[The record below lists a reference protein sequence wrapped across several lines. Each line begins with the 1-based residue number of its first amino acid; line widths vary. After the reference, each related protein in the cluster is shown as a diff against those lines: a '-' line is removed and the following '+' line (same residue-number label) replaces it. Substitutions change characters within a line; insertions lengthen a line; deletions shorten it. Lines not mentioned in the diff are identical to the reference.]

1 MQLPDELLFALQFP
15 PSRPSGSALSRL
27 LNSPDLETLLRL
39 GFASALGV
47 DVNTVEVVYADDPSG
62 LYFFPA
68 PFAPIPG
75 PNVGARQLQQLRGRG
90 MQQTAAATLAAAAT
104 AEGTPSVA
112 AMALASASASAANER
127 GDIVVLGVTR
137 IAGLGALPPGSH
149 YSGLTEAQT
158 VEDITTRLRLIF
170 DAGLAVSPGL
180 AGFVSAWGP
189 SAAGIELVGVK
200 APLPGSAFEEAA
212 GLGVGVSEQP
222 ASAAVGISEWA
233 QIGGGT
239 AGVLIL
245 VAVFVGACQRARRRG
260 GRNPHAQEAHVEYFP
275 HTTARH

>member
-1 MQLPDELLFALQFP
+1 MAQDVQLPDELLFALQFP

-27 LNSPDLETLLRL
+27 LNTPDLEMLLRQ

-47 DVNTVEVVYADDPSG
+47 DVNTVEVVYPDDPAG
-62 LYFFPA
+62 KYTFTA
-68 PFAPIPG
+68 PFVPIPG
-75 PNVGARQLQQLRGRG
+75 PYAGARQLQQLRGRSV
-90 MQQTAAATLAAAAT
+90 QQTVEATAAAAAAA
-104 AEGTPSVA
+104 ASAA
-112 AMALASASASAANER
+112 AMDSASAASER
-127 GDIVVLGVTR
+127 GDVVILGVTR
-137 IAGLGALPPGSH
+137 IATKTQA
-149 YSGLTEAQT
+149 
-158 VEDITTRLRLIF
+158 VEDITTRLRHIF

-245 VAVFVGACQRARRRG
+245 VGVFVGACQRARRRG